1 MIVRHFVNWVR
12 TAPAGERAEATRAL
26 ARAWLVSD
34 LSDDDRA
41 AAEGALLMLLDDVS
55 PLVRRAMA
63 EVFAAADAAPVA
75 VVRALALDQD
85 SVALPVLEYSPL
97 LSDTDLVD
105 LVATGSVAAQ
115 CAIARRLD
123 LAAPVAAAI
132 AEVGQPE
139 ATLALIENVLVEV
152 PAFSLS
158 RIIARHGHL
167 AAIRETLLA
176 RDDLPTACRLALVT
190 RLSQTLSSFVAERD
204 WLGADRARGVAEEAL
219 ARAVLN
225 LAATSCEDDLDLLI
239 DHLRQ
244 SGQLTAGL
252 LLRALMSGNLDL
264 VGEAL
269 AQLSGLPASRVA
281 ALIDA
286 GGGAGLAALLS
297 RAGLPASTTPAFRA
311 ALKEGREIGFAAPAG
326 GLSRLNR
333 RLVERVLAAC
343 ERDAA
348 ADAGLLVLLRRFAM
362 EAAREEAR
370 LFCDELVAMDE
381 TSVAIARRAA

>member
-12 TAPAGERAEATRAL
+12 TAPACERAEATRAL

-34 LSDDDRA
+34 LSPDDRA

-75 VVRALALDQD
+75 VVHALALDQD
-85 SVALPVLEYSPL
+85 SVALPVLERSPL

-123 LAAPVAAAI
+123 LTAPVAAAI

-139 ATLALIENVLVEV
+139 ATLALVENVLAEV
-152 PAFSLS
+152 PAFSLA

-167 AAIRETLLA
+167 AALRETLLA
-176 RDDLPTACRLALVT
+176 RDDLPSACRLALVA
-190 RLSQTLSSFVAERD
+190 RLSQTLTSFVSGRD
-204 WLGADRARGVAEEAL
+204 WLGADRARRVAEEAL
-219 ARAVLN
+219 GRAVLD
-225 LAATSCEDDLDLLI
+225 LAACSREDDLDLLI
-239 DHLRQ
+239 DHLRE

-252 LLRALMSGNLDL
+252 LLRALLSGNLEL

-269 AQLSGLPASRVA
+269 AQLSELPPARVA
-281 ALIDA
+281 ALIEA
-286 GGGAGLAALLS
+286 GGGAGLAAMLR
-297 RAGLPASTTPAFRA
+297 RAGLPVSTIPAFQV
-311 ALKEGREIGFAAPAG
+311 ALEEGRDIGFAAPAG
-326 GLSRLNR
+326 GMARLNR
-333 RLVERVLAAC
+333 RLVERVLAVC

-370 LFCDELVAMDE
+370 LFCDDL
-381 TSVAIARRAA
+381 IADAANDAGGIAA

>member
-12 TAPAGERAEATRAL
+12 TAPACERAEATRAL

-34 LSDDDRA
+34 LSADDRA

-63 EVFAAADAAPVA
+63 DVFAAADAAPVA
-75 VVRALALDQD
+75 VVHALALDQD
-85 SVALPVLEYSPL
+85 SVALPVLERSPL

-123 LAAPVAAAI
+123 LTAPVAAAI

-139 ATLALIENVLVEV
+139 ATLALVENVLAEV
-152 PAFSLS
+152 PAFSLA

-167 AAIRETLLA
+167 AALRETLLA
-176 RDDLPTACRLALVT
+176 RDDLPSACRLALVA
-190 RLSQTLSSFVAERD
+190 RLSQTLTSFVAGRD
-204 WLGADRARGVAEEAL
+204 WLGADRARRVAEEAL
-219 ARAVLN
+219 GRAVLD
-225 LAATSCEDDLDLLI
+225 LAACSREDDLDLLI
-239 DHLRQ
+239 DHLRE

-252 LLRALMSGNLDL
+252 LLRALLSGNLEL

-269 AQLSGLPASRVA
+269 AQLSELPPARVA
-281 ALIDA
+281 ALIEA
-286 GGGAGLAALLS
+286 GGGAGLAAMLR
-297 RAGLPASTTPAFRA
+297 RAGLPASTIPAFQA
-311 ALKEGREIGFAAPAG
+311 ALEEGRDIGFAAPAG
-326 GLSRLNR
+326 GMARLNR
-333 RLVERVLAAC
+333 RLVERVLAVC

-348 ADAGLLVLLRRFAM
+348 TDAGLLVLLRRFAM

-370 LFCDELVAMDE
+370 LFCDDL
-381 TSVAIARRAA
+381 IADAANDAGGIAA

>member
-12 TAPAGERAEATRAL
+12 TAPACERAEATRAL

-34 LSDDDRA
+34 LSPDDRA

-75 VVRALALDQD
+75 VVHALALDQD
-85 SVALPVLEYSPL
+85 SVALPVLERSPL

-123 LAAPVAAAI
+123 LTAPVAAAI

-139 ATLALIENVLVEV
+139 ATLALVENVLAEV
-152 PAFSLS
+152 PAFSLA

-167 AAIRETLLA
+167 AALRETLLA
-176 RDDLPTACRLALVT
+176 RDDLPSACRLAVVA
-190 RLSQTLSSFVAERD
+190 RLSQTLTSFVSGRD
-204 WLGADRARGVAEEAL
+204 WLGADRARRVAEEAL
-219 ARAVLN
+219 GRAVLD
-225 LAATSCEDDLDLLI
+225 LAACSREDDLDLLI
-239 DHLRQ
+239 DHLRE

-252 LLRALMSGNLDL
+252 LLRALLSGNLEL

-269 AQLSGLPASRVA
+269 AQLSELPPARVA
-281 ALIDA
+281 ALIEA
-286 GGGAGLAALLS
+286 GGGAGLAAMLR
-297 RAGLPASTTPAFRA
+297 RAGLPVSTIPAFQV
-311 ALKEGREIGFAAPAG
+311 ALEEGRDIGFAAPAG
-326 GLSRLNR
+326 GMARLNR
-333 RLVERVLAAC
+333 RLVERVLAVC

-370 LFCDELVAMDE
+370 LFCDDLMAD
-381 TSVAIARRAA
+381 AANDAGGIAA

>member
-12 TAPAGERAEATRAL
+12 TAPACERAEATRAL

-34 LSDDDRA
+34 LSPDDRA

-75 VVRALALDQD
+75 VVHALALDQD
-85 SVALPVLEYSPL
+85 SVALPVLERSPL

-123 LAAPVAAAI
+123 LTAPVAAAI

-139 ATLALIENVLVEV
+139 ATLALVENVLAEV
-152 PAFSLS
+152 PAFSLA

-167 AAIRETLLA
+167 AALRETLLA
-176 RDDLPTACRLALVT
+176 RDDLPSACRLALVA
-190 RLSQTLSSFVAERD
+190 RLSQTLTSFVSGRD
-204 WLGADRARGVAEEAL
+204 WLGADRARRVAEEAL
-219 ARAVLN
+219 GRAVLD
-225 LAATSCEDDLDLLI
+225 LAACSREDDLDLLI
-239 DHLRQ
+239 DHLRE

-252 LLRALMSGNLDL
+252 LLRALLSGNLEL

-269 AQLSGLPASRVA
+269 AQLSELPPARVA
-281 ALIDA
+281 ALIEA
-286 GGGAGLAALLS
+286 GGGAGLAAMLR
-297 RAGLPASTTPAFRA
+297 RAGLPASTIPAFQV
-311 ALKEGREIGFAAPAG
+311 ALEEGRDIGFAAPAG
-326 GLSRLNR
+326 GMARLNR
-333 RLVERVLAAC
+333 RLVERVLAVC

-370 LFCDELVAMDE
+370 LFCDDLMAD
-381 TSVAIARRAA
+381 AANDAGGIAA